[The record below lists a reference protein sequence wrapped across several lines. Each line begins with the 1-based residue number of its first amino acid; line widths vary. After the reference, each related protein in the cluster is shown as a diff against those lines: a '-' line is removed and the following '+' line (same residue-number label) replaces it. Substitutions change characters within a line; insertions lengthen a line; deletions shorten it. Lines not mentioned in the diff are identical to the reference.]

1 MSKDTPES
9 LGFAKPTK
17 PRATEKL
24 TLEQRQVKM
33 LKAMNRGM
41 QQNEEIA
48 EAICRLFKITPN
60 LHRKDWRELI
70 QFLKEAGEPVE
81 KLEAFGKW
89 WYKEDWR
96 GKQGQSP
103 TADQIRTYLPQ
114 ALEKYVPTTDDR
126 KKYSRWME

>member
-1 MSKDTPES
+1 MLGAMS
-9 LGFAKPTK
+9 
-17 PRATEKL
+17 
-24 TLEQRQVKM
+24 
-33 LKAMNRGM
+33 RGM
-41 QQNEEIA
+41 QQDESVA
-48 EAICRLFKITPN
+48 EAVHRLFRITPN

-70 QFLKEAGEPVE
+70 QYLKEAGDPVG

-114 ALEKYVPTTDDR
+114 AIEKYATATDDR
-126 KKYSRWME
+126 KKYNKWTE